1 MKILRII
8 DANFNRIKE
17 GFRVIEDGLRF
28 YYDEKGLTE
37 NLKCTRHK
45 FTEEIIKR
53 FGNDLPLWREPEK
66 DVGKDV
72 KKHKT
77 KNIPHLIKQ
86 NFGRI
91 EEGLR
96 VIEEYSKIIKPDS
109 IDVWVELRFQVYQL
123 EKDIFKKIGNL
134 TQPAGKSPSERA
146 G

>member
-28 YYDEKGLTE
+28 YYNEKELTE
-37 NLKCTRHK
+37 NLKNIRHK
-45 FTEEIIKR
+45 FTEEIIKN

-66 DVGKDV
+66 DVGKDIA
-72 KKHKT
+72 KHKT
-77 KNIPHLIKQ
+77 KNIQYLIRQ

-96 VIEEYSKIIKPDS
+96 VIEEYSKIIKYDS
-109 IDVWVELRFQVYQL
+109 VNVWIELRFQVYQL
-123 EKDIFKKIGNL
+123 EKDIFKEIEK
-134 TQPAGKSPSERA
+134 GKECHLRNKL
-146 G
+146 

>member
-28 YYDEKGLTE
+28 YYDEKELTE
-37 NLKCTRHK
+37 RLKTIRHK
-45 FTEEIIKR
+45 FTEKIIEN

-66 DVGKDV
+66 DIGKDI
-72 KKHKT
+72 KTHET
-77 KNIPHLIKQ
+77 KNILHLIKQ

-91 EEGLR
+91 QEGLR

-109 IDVWVELRFQVYQL
+109 INIWVEFRFQVYQL
-123 EKDIFKKIGNL
+123 EKDILKKIDKL
-134 TQPAGKSPSERA
+134 
-146 G
+146 